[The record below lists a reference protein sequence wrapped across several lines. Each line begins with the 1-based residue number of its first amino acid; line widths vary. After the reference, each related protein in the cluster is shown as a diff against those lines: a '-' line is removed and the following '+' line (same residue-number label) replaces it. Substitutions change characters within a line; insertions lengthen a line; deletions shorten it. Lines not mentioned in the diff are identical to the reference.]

1 MTRPEIPIKDAATII
16 AAPMKPFLSIII
28 PIYNAGPD
36 LKKNLEKVLRYI
48 DRKDFPIEVI
58 LVNDGSSDNTP
69 ADLRSIRDPRVR
81 LIDNPKNMGKGYSVK
96 RGMLEGQG
104 EYLVFFD
111 ADIAYPVEQV
121 DLLVNGLKEGYDIAI
136 GSRVH
141 KDSRFILHCE
151 DLRYIF
157 RRHLLSRAFNLF
169 LRLTLIKDLRDTQS
183 GFKGFKKKAAEYV
196 FSRQRS
202 NDFSFDIEIL
212 FLAQKAGLKV
222 KEVPVMMEYQGG
234 PSAVSMFRD
243 SFAMFTKVSKVW
255 YWYLTGAYR

>member
-1 MTRPEIPIKDAATII
+1 
-16 AAPMKPFLSIII
+16 MKPFLSIII
-28 PIYNAGPD
+28 PIYNAGPGI
-36 LKKNLEKVLRYI
+36 KKNLGKVLGYVNG
-48 DRKDFPIEVI
+48 KDFPVEII

-69 ADLRSIRDPRVR
+69 NDLRSIQDKRVR
-81 LIDNPKNMGKGYSVK
+81 VIDNERNMGKGYSVK
-96 RGMLEGQG
+96 RGMLAAEG

-121 DLLVNGLKEGYDIAI
+121 DMLIGGLRQGYDIVT

-169 LRLTLIKDLRDTQS
+169 LRATLIKGIRDTQC
-183 GFKGFKKKAAEYV
+183 GFKGFTQKAAQYV

-222 KEVPVMMEYQGG
+222 KEFPVTMEYHGG

-243 SFAMFTKVSKVW
+243 SFAMFLMVGKVW
-255 YWYLTGAYR
+255 YGYLTGRYK